1 MTASTTLN
9 SKIKTLTFLIHI
21 DKIAINNFTKGLYAD
36 WKSFHI
42 LVLFCK
48 DKEFIEVCSLVSYKF
63 ANATG
68 LKREGST
75 IKIPMQ

>member
-48 DKEFIEVCSLVSYKF
+48 DKEFIEVCSLF

-68 LKREGST
+68 LKREGSP